1 MFQVDENERKNLVNN
16 LSDAIKE
23 VNKQKKIIFM
33 K

>member
-1 MFQVDENERKNLVNN
+1 MFQVAENERKNLVNN

>member
-1 MFQVDENERKNLVNN
+1 MFQVAENERKNLVNN

-23 VNKQKKIIFM
+23 VNKQKKIIFL